1 LRSQAIDKEKPTLD
15 NVALDD
21 SFKTKLIAD
30 WRTAELSETNK
41 LILEF
46 AEKTTLEAHAVTQDY
61 VDNLKQNGF
70 SDQMIHDVVMVTS
83 YFNFI
88 NRLADALGVELE
100 E

>member
-1 LRSQAIDKEKPTLD
+1 MRSQAPDRKTPTLD
-15 NVALDD
+15 NVPLDET
-21 SFKTKLIAD
+21 FKAKLISD
-30 WRTAELSETNK
+30 WRTAELSDTNK

-46 AEKTTLEAHAVTQDY
+46 AEKTTLEAHTVTQEY
-61 VDNLKQNGF
+61 VDNLKQHGF
-70 SDQMIHDVVMVTS
+70 SDQMIHDIVMVTS

>member
-1 LRSQAIDKEKPTLD
+1 MRFHAPNSDTPTLD
-15 NVALDD
+15 DVPLDD
-21 SFKTKLIAD
+21 TFKAKLTTD
-30 WRTAELSETNK
+30 WRTAELSDTNR

-46 AEKTTLEAHAVTQDY
+46 AEKTTLEAHAVTQEY
-61 VDNLKQNGF
+61 VNNLKQHGF
-70 SDQMIHDVVMVTS
+70 SDQMIHDTVLVTS